1 MLCLSTSSECE
12 QLAGYVNPRVEFRR
26 CPVADILAQQT
37 LSLPPRRARLPEG
50 IEPPQSPV
58 VLHSPFSPLS
68 PVSSLYPDGLID
80 SRWLRKHQ
88 ELVPSVLLSF
98 YNLTSDSTQA
108 TLRDNRIK
116 SDINNLKNTLIQSGY
131 KTRLCVVVLSEKRSS
146 VDGVQDRLENIRKVC
161 AIDPKSFFFV
171 PPQETQ
177 DELERI
183 AENTLTTIYAQAT
196 EYYRDLGRHARKK
209 RSRGVAPHPTVPPT
223 SGTSRSLSLQ
233 DWNVRY
239 DFKSAIFAEYRQE
252 MDAAFRSFEQAY
264 ENLLSSEVVEL
275 IPSWSPRWNEAR
287 LLADIISIRCLRC
300 LLWNGQTTAAVRR
313 WQQHRDRIS
322 DLVERQGSGTSN
334 YGWEAWEA
342 RWATVMAN
350 LLKRVKLPDLAP
362 MTLALYAQP
371 EKAAMGDRLRPWD
384 LIHHPGY
391 WYHNAARHLIRRR
404 ALALAI
410 PEDDRRPPSSSPASH
425 VASKAFTYDTY
436 MCPEP
441 HEEYPLPGFKGVNHL
456 QLIVDC
462 LMTARSEF
470 QKRQQLRMA
479 AELSLECGREYTAVQ
494 DWQNVVLLLEALWR
508 DMSFRTEGWLDIA
521 EDLSWGLRNAAS
533 FVGRADLVLTID
545 WELLNGGKLRNVNPV
560 DQLLTFQQRLHK
572 TAKLAL

>member
-1 MLCLSTSSECE
+1 M
-12 QLAGYVNPRVEFRR
+12 
-26 CPVADILAQQT
+26 
-37 LSLPPRRARLPEG
+37 
-50 IEPPQSPV
+50 
-58 VLHSPFSPLS
+58 
-68 PVSSLYPDGLID
+68 
-80 SRWLRKHQ
+80 
-88 ELVPSVLLSF
+88 SF
-98 YNLTSDSTQA
+98 YTLTIDSTQA
-108 TLRDNRIK
+108 TLRDNKIK
-116 SDINNLKNTLIQSGY
+116 SDINNLKNALNQSGY
-131 KTRLCVVVLSEKRSS
+131 KTRLAIVVFGDHKRSS
-146 VDGVQDRLENIRKVC
+146 VDGVQERLENIRKGC
-161 AIDPKSFFFV
+161 GIDPKSFFFV

-183 AENTLTTIYAQAT
+183 AENTLTTIYTHAT

-287 LLADIISIRCLRC
+287 FLADIIAIRSLRC

-313 WQQHRDRIS
+313 WQLHRDRIS
-322 DLVERQGSGTSN
+322 DLVDSRGSGTNN

-350 LLKRVKLPDLAP
+350 LLERVKLPDLAP
-362 MTLALYAQP
+362 GTLAHYAQP

-384 LIHHPGY
+384 LLHHPGY
-391 WYHNAARHLIRRR
+391 WYHIAATHLYLRRSF
-404 ALALAI
+404 ALAI
-410 PEDDRRPPSSSPASH
+410 PEDDRRPPGSSPASK
-425 VASKAFTYDTY
+425 VASKAFSYDTY

-441 HEEYPLPGFKGVNHL
+441 HEEFPLPGFKGVKHS

-462 LMTARSEF
+462 LMKARSEF

-479 AELSLECGREYTAVQ
+479 AELTLECGRDFTAVQ
-494 DWQNVVLLLEALWR
+494 EWQNVVLLLEPLWR

-533 FVGRADLVLTID
+533 NVGRADLVLTID
-545 WELLNGGKLRNVNPV
+545 WELLNRSELMEYTSNG
-560 DQLLTFQQRLHK
+560 QRL
-572 TAKLAL
+572 TL

>member
-1 MLCLSTSSECE
+1 MES
-12 QLAGYVNPRVEFRR
+12 
-26 CPVADILAQQT
+26 
-37 LSLPPRRARLPEG
+37 
-50 IEPPQSPV
+50 PQSPV

-68 PVSSLYPDGLID
+68 PASPLYPDGLID
-80 SRWLRKHQ
+80 PRWLRKHQ
-88 ELVPSVLLSF
+88 ELVPSVLLCF
-98 YNLTSDSTQA
+98 YALTSDSTQS

-116 SDINNLKNTLIQSGY
+116 SDINGIKNALAQSGY
-131 KTRLCVVVLSEKRSS
+131 KTRLAVVVLGAQKRSS

-161 AIDPKSFFFV
+161 GIDPKSFFFV
-171 PPQETQ
+171 PAQETQ

-183 AENTLTTIYAQAT
+183 AENMLTTVYAQAT

-209 RSRGVAPHPTVPPT
+209 RGRAVAPQPTVPPT
-223 SGTSRSLSLQ
+223 SGTSRVLSLQ

-252 MDAAFRSFEQAY
+252 MDAAYRSFEQAY

-287 LLADIISIRCLRC
+287 LLADIIAIRSLRC

-313 WQQHRDRIS
+313 WQLHRDRIS
-322 DLVERQGSGTSN
+322 DLVDTRGSGTSN

-350 LLKRVKLPDLAP
+350 LLESVKLPDLDP
-362 MTLALYAQP
+362 MTLAPYAQP

-384 LIHHPGY
+384 MLHHPGY
-391 WYHNAARHLIRRR
+391 WYHIAATHLRRR
-404 ALALAI
+404 RSFALAI
-410 PEDDRRPPSSSPASH
+410 PEDERSPPSSSPASKA
-425 VASKAFTYDTY
+425 ASKAFTYDTY

-441 HEEYPLPGFKGVNHL
+441 HEEFPLPGLKGVNHFE
-456 QLIVDC
+456 LIVDC
-462 LMTARSEF
+462 LMKARSEF

-479 AELSLECGREYTAVQ
+479 AELLLECGREYTAVE
-494 DWQNVVLLLEALWR
+494 DWQSVVSLLEPLWR

-521 EDLSWGLRNAAS
+521 EDLSWSLRTAAS
-533 FVGRADLVLTID
+533 HVGQADLVLTTD
-545 WELLNGGKLRNVNPV
+545 WELLNRSE
-560 DQLLTFQQRLHK
+560 
-572 TAKLAL
+572 LA

>member
-1 MLCLSTSSECE
+1 M
-12 QLAGYVNPRVEFRR
+12 
-26 CPVADILAQQT
+26 
-37 LSLPPRRARLPEG
+37 LPPRRARLPEG
-50 IEPPQSPV
+50 IDAPQSPA

-80 SRWLRKHQ
+80 PRWLRKHQ
-88 ELVPSVLLSF
+88 ELIPSVLLSF
-98 YNLTSDSTQA
+98 YSLTSDPTQA

-116 SDINNLKNTLIQSGY
+116 SDINNLKNTLLQSGY
-131 KTRLCVVVLSEKRSS
+131 KTRLAIVVLSEQKRSS
-146 VDGVQDRLENIRKVC
+146 VDGLQDRLENIRKVC
-161 AIDPKSFFFV
+161 SIDAKSFFFV

-183 AENTLTTIYAQAT
+183 AENTLTTIYAHAT

-209 RSRGVAPHPTVPPT
+209 RSRGVAPQPTVPPT

-287 LLADIISIRCLRC
+287 LLADIIAIRSLRC

-313 WQQHRDRIS
+313 WQLHRDRIS
-322 DLVERQGSGTSN
+322 ELVDRQGNGTDT

-350 LLKRVKLPDLAP
+350 LLERVKLPDLAP
-362 MTLALYAQP
+362 STLALYAQP

-384 LIHHPGY
+384 LLHHAGY
-391 WYHNAARHLIRRR
+391 WYRIASRHLVRRR
-404 ALALAI
+404 SFALAI
-410 PEDDRRPPSSSPASH
+410 PEDDRRPPSSSTASQ

-436 MCPEP
+436 MCPKP
-441 HEEYPLPGFKGVNHL
+441 HEEFPLPGLKGVKHSE
-456 QLIVDC
+456 LIVEC
-462 LMTARSEF
+462 LMKARSEF
-470 QKRQQLRMA
+470 RMRQQLRLA
-479 AELSLECGREYTAVQ
+479 AELSLECGREFTAIQ
-494 DWQNVVLLLEALWR
+494 EWRTVVLFLEPLWR
-508 DMSFRTEGWLDIA
+508 DMSFRTEGWFDIA
-521 EDLSWGLRNAAS
+521 EDISWGLRNAA
-533 FVGRADLVLTID
+533 FCDARADLVLMID
-545 WELLNGGKLRNVNPV
+545 WELLNRSEFPARSSNDIADL
-560 DQLLTFQQRLHK
+560 QQ
-572 TAKLAL
+572 